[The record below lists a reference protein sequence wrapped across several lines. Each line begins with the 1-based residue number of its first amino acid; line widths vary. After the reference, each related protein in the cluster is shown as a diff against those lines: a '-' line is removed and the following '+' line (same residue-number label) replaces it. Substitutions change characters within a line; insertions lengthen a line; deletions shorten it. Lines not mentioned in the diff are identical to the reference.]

1 MTAISATSMQMTF
14 HGIAAAISSPVL
26 PDGTTLSS
34 SPDGLQLDLFGP
46 APVPASPS
54 VMPADKAAVLTHGIC
69 GLNGFGSSAS
79 VALTQ
84 SLANRLRERLAS
96 DGSIEFSQT
105 WKLKVTPAGRRYWA
119 HTASAPPTSA
129 SASSG
134 WPTPSANEF
143 DAKPETTDA
152 RRARYA
158 MKYGNNGFGLTVA
171 QAAQLAPW
179 PSPQSRDGAH
189 SRSGMLER
197 TGGRRRNLD
206 DYVEL
211 AGWRSPNVTDHKGVS
226 GPNCSAFQNG
236 NINRL
241 ADQVGTMLNGSP
253 ASTARRG
260 ALNPAFTRWL
270 LGFPATWD
278 ACAPAAT
285 PSSRKLP
292 RSS

>member
-1 MTAISATSMQMTF
+1 
-14 HGIAAAISSPVL
+14 
-26 PDGTTLSS
+26 
-34 SPDGLQLDLFGP
+34 
-46 APVPASPS
+46 
-54 VMPADKAAVLTHGIC
+54 MPADKAAVLTHGIC

-119 HTASAPPTSA
+119 HTASARRISA

-134 WPTPSANEF
+134 WPTPTISQQNINSAS
-143 DAKPETTDA
+143 PEIRIRPNGICLADM
-152 RRARYA
+152 A
-158 MKYGNNGFGLTVA
+158 M
-171 QAAQLAPW
+171 
-179 PSPQSRDGAH
+179 
-189 SRSGMLER
+189 
-197 TGGRRRNLD
+197 
-206 DYVEL
+206 L
-211 AGWRSPNVTDHKGVS
+211 AGWRSPNVTDHKGMS

-241 ADQVGTMLNGSP
+241 ADQVGTMLNGFP
-253 ASTARRG
+253 ASTVKRG

>member
-26 PDGTTLSS
+26 PDGTTPSP

-171 QAAQLAPW
+171 QAAQLA
-179 PSPQSRDGAH
+179 
-189 SRSGMLER
+189 
-197 TGGRRRNLD
+197 
-206 DYVEL
+206 
-211 AGWRSPNVTDHKGVS
+211 GWRSPNVTDHKGVS

-241 ADQVGTMLNGSP
+241 ADQVGTMLNGFP
-253 ASTARRG
+253 ASTVKRG

>member
-1 MTAISATSMQMTF
+1 
-14 HGIAAAISSPVL
+14 
-26 PDGTTLSS
+26 
-34 SPDGLQLDLFGP
+34 
-46 APVPASPS
+46 
-54 VMPADKAAVLTHGIC
+54 
-69 GLNGFGSSAS
+69 
-79 VALTQ
+79 
-84 SLANRLRERLAS
+84 
-96 DGSIEFSQT
+96 
-105 WKLKVTPAGRRYWA
+105 
-119 HTASAPPTSA
+119 
-129 SASSG
+129 
-134 WPTPSANEF
+134 
-143 DAKPETTDA
+143 
-152 RRARYA
+152 

-171 QAAQLAPW
+171 QAAQLAGW

-211 AGWRSPNVTDHKGVS
+211 AGWRSPNVTDHKGMS

-241 ADQVGTMLNGSP
+241 ADQVGTMLNGFP
-253 ASTARRG
+253 ASTVRRG

-278 ACAPAAT
+278 DCAPT
-285 PSSRKLP
+285 ETRSSRRPP